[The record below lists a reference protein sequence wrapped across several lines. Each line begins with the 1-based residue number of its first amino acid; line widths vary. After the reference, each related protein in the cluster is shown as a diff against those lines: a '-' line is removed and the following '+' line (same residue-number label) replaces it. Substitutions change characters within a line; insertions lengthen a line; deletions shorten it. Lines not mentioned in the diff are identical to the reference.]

1 MTTHTNDT
9 IDITENSI
17 LDDLRGTRDL
27 LSVGRV
33 FGDPITAEGVTI
45 IPVARISGGAGG
57 GGGEDTDPDKGGRG
71 FGSGFGLGAH
81 AIGVYELRDGTLSWK
96 PAVDVNRVIRG
107 GQVLGGIIAV
117 CVSLVLL
124 RCHR

>member
-57 GGGEDTDPDKGGRG
+57 GGGKTPIPTREDEASGAASVSAPTPSASTSYATARSA
-71 FGSGFGLGAH
+71 GS
-81 AIGVYELRDGTLSWK
+81 RRSM
-96 PAVDVNRVIRG
+96 
-107 GQVLGGIIAV
+107 
-117 CVSLVLL
+117 
-124 RCHR
+124 